1 MQEEDYVICVA
12 PIPDAGWTARVPLRV
27 ATGQCRWNL
36 EIPVD
41 IGRTLV
47 VRLQGLR
54 VLAGPA
60 EVRLLQQ
67 DGSVA
72 ASVVNEG
79 LPPEGYDIGTF
90 GEHWG
95 CVEAFRDLAPG
106 TYRLEAAT
114 KDGPVPGTPRTVVI
128 SETEAVILDVG
139 RAVPFPPPGA
149 ILAEG
154 RDSSAT

>member
-1 MQEEDYVICVA
+1 MICVA

-95 CVEAFRDLAPG
+95 
-106 TYRLEAAT
+106 
-114 KDGPVPGTPRTVVI
+114 
-128 SETEAVILDVG
+128 
-139 RAVPFPPPGA
+139 
-149 ILAEG
+149 
-154 RDSSAT
+154 